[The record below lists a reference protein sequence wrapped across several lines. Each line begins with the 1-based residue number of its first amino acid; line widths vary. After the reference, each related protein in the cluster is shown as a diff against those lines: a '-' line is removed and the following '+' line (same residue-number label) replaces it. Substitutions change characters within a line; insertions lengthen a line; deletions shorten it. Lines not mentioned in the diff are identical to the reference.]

1 MNRLRRIIEAVSAFF
16 ALVGAIACALL
27 GIYMLWANGESLHLA
42 ELVIAL
48 VLFIMAALE
57 IIISR
62 SLWNSANTLHE
73 S

>member
-1 MNRLRRIIEAVSAFF
+1 MKQVRRIIEAISAIF
-16 ALVGAIACALL
+16 ALLGAVACALI
-27 GIYMLWANGESLHLA
+27 GIYLLWANGESLHLA

-48 VLFIMAALE
+48 VLFAMAALE

-73 S
+73 P